1 MTNHEVNYN
10 QIIKDCFWE
19 YSMSSDDIVALAKSD
34 DLKEQEF
41 LFEKLLLNSTRLF
54 KSMEIFDRESL
65 SHLISMYAVPK
76 FNHDFIARRKNMLE
90 YYFLDK
96 PLTVNELK
104 WTA

>member
-1 MTNHEVNYN
+1 MINRLVDYN

-19 YSMSSDDIVALAKSD
+19 YSMNSDDILALAKSD
-34 DLKEQEF
+34 DFKEQEF
-41 LFEKLLLNSTRLF
+41 LFEKLLVNSTRLF
-54 KSMEIFDRESL
+54 KSMEIFDIDSL
-65 SHLISMYAVPK
+65 NRLIEMYNIPK
-76 FNHDFIARRKNMLE
+76 FNHNFIARRKNMLE